1 MTKVYSLALLS
12 LLLIATARAQESD
25 LDAVLEAPLS
35 GQFASQI
42 NVTGGP
48 WLATE
53 PGQML
58 AMTFVADGL
67 AGVKQFDLVVRIEPP
82 AAFDISSTRFVTET
96 PFLNPVPG
104 GAEVLSE
111 VEVKMGAAILGTAV
125 DGQKVLGTLTM
136 QTSAQYSLTE
146 PARLVIQ
153 SFSIG
158 PTSFERDNYDEGELK
173 LGIVVSHAPTAVGL
187 RSWGST
193 KVGREY

>member
-67 AGVKQFDLVVRIEPP
+67 A
-82 AAFDISSTRFVTET
+82 
-96 PFLNPVPG
+96 
-104 GAEVLSE
+104 
-111 VEVKMGAAILGTAV
+111 
-125 DGQKVLGTLTM
+125 
-136 QTSAQYSLTE
+136 
-146 PARLVIQ
+146 
-153 SFSIG
+153 
-158 PTSFERDNYDEGELK
+158 
-173 LGIVVSHAPTAVGL
+173 
-187 RSWGST
+187 RSQ
-193 KVGREY
+193 V